1 LSPLIGGFF
10 FNLREMVKEKEREEE
25 EKEHEHF
32 LSILS
37 AFEAYESESKKIID
51 TKLKAIS
58 YSSIPNFLKEGPY
71 QRLSKH
77 IGLIEKNQY
86 LMNEIVENQQFYPPS
101 DRIKTDQ
108 ETTPRDHDKV
118 RSTLRQF
125 VREWSHEGKNERDEC
140 FLPIISALQHYFPNP
155 TDTKVLVPGSGLGRL
170 PYEIASLGY
179 STQGNEF
186 SFFMLLASSYILNS
200 CTDQV
205 EIHPW
210 IHSFSNMPSSKSQL
224 QTIVIPDIKPLQ
236 NLDFS
241 MSGGDFIEIYS
252 RPDQLHQWDCLIT
265 CFFIDTNKNMV
276 SYIKT
281 IKHLLKP
288 KGKWINLGPLLYH
301 FEGLDKDSIEYTGQ
315 EFYENVDY
323 FGFKILEDGE
333 KSAVYASLD
342 ESMMKHVYHNLYF
355 VAESL

>member
-1 LSPLIGGFF
+1 MAKENEIS
-10 FNLREMVKEKEREEE
+10 NDEKEY
-25 EKEHEHF
+25 EHF

-37 AFEAYESESKKIID
+37 AFEAYESESKQIIK
-51 TKLKAIS
+51 TKLNAIS
-58 YSSIPNFLKEGPY
+58 NSSIPNYLKEGPNE
-71 QRLSKH
+71 RLSQH
-77 IGLIEKNQY
+77 FALIEKNQN
-86 LMNEIVENQQFYPPS
+86 LMNQIVENQPFYPQS
-101 DRIKTDQ
+101 DRIKSDQ
-108 ETTPRDHDKV
+108 ITTPRDHDKV

-125 VREWSHEGKNERDEC
+125 VREWSHEGKKERDES
-140 FLPIISALQHYFPNP
+140 FFPIIYALQYYFPNP

-170 PYEIASLGY
+170 PYEIASAGY

-186 SFFMLLASSYILNS
+186 SFFMLLASSFILNS
-200 CTDQV
+200 CPDQL

-224 QTIVIPDIKPLQ
+224 QAIVIPDIKPLQ

-241 MSGGDFIEIYS
+241 MSGGDFVEIYS
-252 RPDQLHQWDCLIT
+252 KPDQRQQWDCLIT

-301 FEGLDKDSIEYTGQ
+301 FEGLDKDSVEYTGQ

-323 FGFKILEDGE
+323 FGFKILEGGE
-333 KSAVYASLD
+333 KSGVYASLD
-342 ESMMKHVYHNLYF
+342 ESMMQYLYHNLYF